1 MIKRSQRQHEHVARH
16 SNSIRG
22 LTIRT
27 SIFKIYYQTIFL
39 LEKGRVKAVI
49 FCPSHYLLGGKIN
62 GEAAVSGR
70 PSFVSEGLTP
80 IGRAGRGVG

>member
-49 FCPSHYLLGGKIN
+49 FCPSHYLLGEKKM
-62 GEAAVSGR
+62 EKQ
-70 PSFVSEGLTP
+70 PSLEGPLLSLK
-80 IGRAGRGVG
+80 V